1 MGYNKRDFCYSDGF
15 GSFEFVLDMF
25 DRNKDG
31 LLQYDEFLDMAD
43 AMNVSPA
50 QITKIRTKFFPT
62 KREELQM
69 DEFSDLFTQLFDF
82 NDDGLLQHDE
92 FIAICTSLDVEDDLR
107 EKLETQY
114 FPLKSE
120 NLDTVTFLDLM
131 GKIDGGLIH
140 KPIFDTHKV

>member
-1 MGYNKRDFCYSDGF
+1 
-15 GSFEFVLDMF
+15 MF

-62 KREELQM
+62 KREELKM
-69 DEFSDLFTQLFDF
+69 AEFSDLFTQLFDF

-92 FIAICTSLDVEDDLR
+92 FIAICTSLEVSDELR
-107 EKLETQY
+107 EKLEADFY
-114 FPLKSE
+114 PLKNE
-120 NLDTVTFLDLM
+120 NLNTSRFLELM
-131 GKIDGGLIH
+131 NCIDSKLVY
-140 KPIFDTHKV
+140 KPIFDR